1 MSMREAVAENDK
13 FDELEWQLKL
23 QTEPIDFKAI
33 EEELGFS
40 VNPQIKEYLST
51 YWFLPFEGS
60 TDTVDQLVLEEV
72 LPKPQQKLLKDVKFF
87 LPKD

>member
-51 YWFLPFEGS
+51 YWFLPF
-60 TDTVDQLVLEEV
+60 
-72 LPKPQQKLLKDVKFF
+72 
-87 LPKD
+87 